1 MPALSAPVMS
11 LTVVLSG
18 IWLSIWASSSISVIL
33 DIFLYTMVLQRRACS
48 ASAQNLVERVGA
60 DKKTIFRFYIFPCTR
75 YSLDTPVFTETRSI
89 HSPNSPYPVSKASSD
104 HFVPAFQEKPMAF
117 LHSSLT
123 VRITM
128 DRVSFV
134 ESLFHCYAQCAGP
147 QEATVYEIGSIIR
160 DRLHVKESYHTVQ
173 RVLEVDWESQT

>member
-134 ESLFHCYAQCAGP
+134 ESLSTVTLNALARKRLPHMKSVPLF
-147 QEATVYEIGSIIR
+147 ATGFM
-160 DRLHVKESYHTVQ
+160 
-173 RVLEVDWESQT
+173 